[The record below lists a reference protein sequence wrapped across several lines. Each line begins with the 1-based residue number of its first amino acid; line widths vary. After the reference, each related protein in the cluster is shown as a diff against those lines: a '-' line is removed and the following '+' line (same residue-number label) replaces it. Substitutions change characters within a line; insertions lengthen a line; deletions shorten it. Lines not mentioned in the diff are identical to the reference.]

1 MKPHRIRVQL
11 IEADVS
17 GRRTLDLCL
26 ISSGF
31 RVRLRCKGCD
41 QVLAAGSIRVPAGL
55 GHSSAGGILS
65 FGEDFPD
72 GTLLMEDRLQGR
84 G

>member
-1 MKPHRIRVQL
+1 ML
-11 IEADVS
+11 E
-17 GRRTLDLCL
+17 LCL

-31 RVRLRCKGCD
+31 RVRLRRKGCD
-41 QVLAAGSIRVPAGL
+41 QVLPAVSIRVPAGL
-55 GHSSAGGILS
+55 GHRSARGILS